1 MRPVVNTAG
10 LFPCCPFDHQV
21 VAVRAGDFLL
31 DRLSPAHLCFCP
43 PYQRRGV
50 PAGGLAKQ
58 RFGNLPVSF
67 SLAQVQFGAVIF
79 TQGLIVY
86 AHQNGNLLMG
96 QAQSAGAF
104 DHSAAFIGWLVSLLS
119 NDWHFLEGNSV
130 KLAEHSRTITQPSCL

>member
-1 MRPVVNTAG
+1 MRPEGYTAG

-21 VAVRAGDFLL
+21 IAVRAGDFLL
-31 DRLSPAHLCFCP
+31 NRLSPAHLRLRP

-58 RFGNLPVSF
+58 RLGDLPVSF
-67 SLAQVQFGAVIF
+67 GLAQVQFGAVILPQSF
-79 TQGLIVY
+79 VVY

-104 DHSAAFIGWLVSLLS
+104 DHPAAFIGWLVSLLC
-119 NDWHFLEGNSV
+119 NDWHFLEGNSYQV
-130 KLAEHSRTITQPSCL
+130 RVYHNEKD